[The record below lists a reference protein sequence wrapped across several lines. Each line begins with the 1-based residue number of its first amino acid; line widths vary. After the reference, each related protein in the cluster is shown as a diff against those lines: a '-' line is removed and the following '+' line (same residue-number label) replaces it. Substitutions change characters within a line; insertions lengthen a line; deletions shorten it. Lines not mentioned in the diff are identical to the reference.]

1 MFQMNAF
8 YHGWGLNR
16 QVRKAKSKSQTLFFW
31 RKVALKPPKQYTK
44 LDTQGFLSNHL
55 SSTIRQARSRFV
67 GRENA
72 QPETH
77 KNSCS
82 AIRANAL
89 IDTKLDTQ
97 GFLSYH
103 LSSTVRQARSR
114 FVGRENAQ
122 QKTYKNSCSSTR
134 ADALI
139 STSNWIRK
147 YTCLCL
153 CLLPNL
159 FNLFISSQ
167 SISIYTYLYY
177 LLNSFGSKIT
187 CRTYCISEKKQ
198 KINS

>member
-31 RKVALKPPKQYTK
+31 RKVALKT
-44 LDTQGFLSNHL
+44 
-55 SSTIRQARSRFV
+55 
-67 GRENA
+67 
-72 QPETH
+72 PETN
-77 KNSCS
+77 KNSYS
-82 AIRANAL
+82 AIRAHAF

-122 QKTYKNSCSSTR
+122 QKNYKNSCSSTR

-147 YTCLCL
+147 YISLCL

-177 LLNSFGSKIT
+177 LLNSFGSQIT